1 MTRGITASTV
11 SGTAGTAASLPW
23 AQRSSRSRVPV
34 ARTARAKIPRRRKTE
49 KSGEWT
55 QYPAVGEVDSGP
67 NAGPGRHS
75 TSYCCTMSVSQHATV
90 VRCRHHNMPLLYGV
104 GITTCHCCTVSV
116 SQHATVVRC
125 RHYNMP
131 LLCGVG
137 TTTCHCCAVS
147 ASQHATVVQCQDH
160 MPLLYSVGITT
171 CTVIQC
177 QHHNMLLFY
186 SVSITTYTV
195 LRCQHHSMYCS
206 TMLASQ
212 HVLFYNVSITTC
224 VLLLFGAALGE
235 LWTVWEQHVASC
247 GPFGNRTWLVVDRLG
262 AAHVELWTV

>member
-104 GITTCHCCTVSV
+104 GITTCHCCTVSAL
-116 SQHATVVRC
+116 QHATVVRC
-125 RHYNMP
+125 RHHN
-131 LLCGVG
+131 
-137 TTTCHCCAVS
+137 
-147 ASQHATVVQCQDH
+147 

-171 CTVIQC
+171 CHCCTVSGSHATVVQCRHHNLYCHTVPASQHATVLQC
-177 QHHNMLLFY
+177 QHHN
-186 SVSITTYTV
+186 I
-195 LRCQHHSMYCS
+195 YCS
-206 TMLASQ
+206 TVSASQ

-224 VLLLFGAALGE
+224 VLLLF
-235 LWTVWEQHVASC
+235 
-247 GPFGNRTWLVVDRLG
+247 
-262 AAHVELWTV
+262 

>member
-90 VRCRHHNMPLLYGV
+90 VRCRH
-104 GITTCHCCTVSV
+104 
-116 SQHATVVRC
+116 
-125 RHYNMP
+125 YNMP

-195 LRCQHHSMYCS
+195 LRCQHHNMYCS

-212 HVLFYNVSITTC
+212 H
-224 VLLLFGAALGE
+224 
-235 LWTVWEQHVASC
+235 ASC
-247 GPFGNRTWLVVDRLG
+247 CCLERHLASYGPFGSSTWRVVGRLG
-262 AAHVELWTV
+262 TELG

>member
-147 ASQHATVVQCQDH
+147 ASQHATVVQCRH
-160 MPLLYSVGITT
+160 HNMPLLYSVRITCHC
-171 CTVIQC
+171 CTV
-177 QHHNMLLFY
+177 
-186 SVSITTYTV
+186 S
-195 LRCQHHSMYCS
+195 
-206 TMLASQ
+206 ASQ
-212 HVLFYNVSITTC
+212 PVLSYSASITTC
-224 VLLLFGAALGE
+224 YCSTVSASQHILFYGVSITACTVL
-235 LWTVWEQHVASC
+235 QC
-247 GPFGNRTWLVVDRLG
+247 
-262 AAHVELWTV
+262 